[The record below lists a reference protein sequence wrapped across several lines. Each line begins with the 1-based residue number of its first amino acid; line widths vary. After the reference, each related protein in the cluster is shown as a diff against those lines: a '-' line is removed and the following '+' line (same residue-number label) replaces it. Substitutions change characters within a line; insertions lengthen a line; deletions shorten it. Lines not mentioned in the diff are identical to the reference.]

1 MIFKK
6 FQFNTNCYW
15 PSNPKKIIEFIG
27 GSYLATRPDF
37 TYKRFIENLLK
48 KNYAVHAYRYIPQF
62 DHQEISF
69 KAWKDF
75 KSCKKVLFKRIS
87 KEINTIRIGHSLG
100 CKLHLISPDGG
111 RNCEKFIS
119 ISFNN
124 FSANNSIPLLKN
136 ISKNLEFKTEFSPS
150 PKRTLKI
157 INNTYIQSRNLLIKF
172 NSDKLDQTETLL
184 SVLKNR
190 ENDKTSGL
198 LMKGNHTLIAS
209 AGLRE
214 NFLGEWAD
222 DELKRKTIEK
232 ISNLIDDY
240 N

>member
-1 MIFKK
+1 MYFKK
-6 FQFNTNCYW
+6 FQFNTDCYW

-48 KNYAVHAYRYIPQF
+48 KNFAVHAYRYIPQF
-62 DHQEISF
+62 DHQEIASNS
-69 KAWKDF
+69 WKDF
-75 KSCKKVLFKRIS
+75 KKCKKVLFKRIS
-87 KEINTIRIGHSLG
+87 KQLKTIRVGHSLG

-124 FSANNSIPLLKN
+124 FSANKSIPLLKN
-136 ISKNLEFKTEFSPS
+136 ISKKLDFRSEFSPS
-150 PKRTLKI
+150 PNRTLKI
-157 INNTYIQSRNLLIKF
+157 INNTYIQNKNLLIKF
-172 NSDKLDQTETLL
+172 DDDKLDQTESLL
-184 SVLKNR
+184 SALKLR
-190 ENDKTSGL
+190 ANDKSKGL

-214 NFLGEWAD
+214 DLLGEWAD
-222 DELKRKTIEK
+222 DDLKRKTIEK
-232 ISNLIDDY
+232 ISYLIDDFS
-240 N
+240 

>member
-1 MIFKK
+1 MYHTK
-6 FQFNTNCYW
+6 FLFNTNCYW
-15 PSNPKKIIEFIG
+15 PSNPKKIVEFIG

-37 TYKRFIENLLK
+37 AYKRFIENLLK
-48 KNYAVHAYRYIPQF
+48 KNYAVHAYRYVPQF

-75 KSCKKVLFKRIS
+75 KSCKEVLFKRLS
-87 KEINTIRIGHSLG
+87 KELKIVRVGHSLG

-124 FSANNSIPLLKN
+124 FSANKSIPLLKN
-136 ISKNLEFKTEFSPS
+136 ISKKLDFRTEFSPS

-157 INNTYIQSRNLLIKF
+157 INDTYIQNKNLLIKF
-172 NSDKLDQTETLL
+172 DDDKLDQTESLL
-184 SVLKNR
+184 SALKLR
-190 ENDKTSGL
+190 ANDNSKGL

-214 NFLGEWAD
+214 DLLGEWAD
-222 DELKRKTIEK
+222 DDLKRKTIEK
-232 ISNLIDDY
+232 ISHLIDDFS
-240 N
+240 

>member
-1 MIFKK
+1 MYHTK
-6 FQFNTNCYW
+6 FLFNTNCYW
-15 PSNPKKIIEFIG
+15 PSNPKKIVEFIG

-37 TYKRFIENLLK
+37 AYKRFIENLLK
-48 KNYAVHAYRYIPQF
+48 KNYAVHAYRYVPQF

-75 KSCKKVLFKRIS
+75 KSCKEVLFKRLS
-87 KEINTIRIGHSLG
+87 KELKIVRVGHSLG

-124 FSANNSIPLLKN
+124 FSANKSIPLLKN
-136 ISKNLEFKTEFSPS
+136 ISKKLDFTTEFSPS

-157 INNTYIQSRNLLIKF
+157 INDTYIQNKNLLIKF
-172 NSDKLDQTETLL
+172 DDDKLDQTESLL
-184 SVLKNR
+184 SALKLR
-190 ENDKTSGL
+190 ANDNSKGL

-214 NFLGEWAD
+214 DLLGEWAD
-222 DELKRKTIEK
+222 DDLKRKTIEK
-232 ISNLIDDY
+232 ISHLIDDFS
-240 N
+240 

>member
-1 MIFKK
+1 MYYTKYLN
-6 FQFNTNCYW
+6 NTNCYW

-27 GSYLATRPDF
+27 GSYLATRPDIA
-37 TYKRFIENLLK
+37 YKRFIEYLLK

-62 DHQEISF
+62 DHQQISF

-75 KSCKKVLFKRIS
+75 KSCKKVLLKRIG
-87 KEINTIRIGHSLG
+87 KELNTVRVGHSLG

-136 ISKNLEFKTEFSPS
+136 ISKKFEFRSEFSPS
-150 PKRTLKI
+150 PNKTLEI
-157 INNTYIQSRNLLIKF
+157 INNTYIQNKNLLIKF
-172 NSDKLDQTETLL
+172 DADKLDQTESLL
-184 SVLKNR
+184 STLKHR
-190 ENDKTSGL
+190 ENDKSKGL

-209 AGLRE
+209 AGLRGDL
-214 NFLGEWAD
+214 LGEWAD
-222 DELKRKTIEK
+222 DDLKRKTIEK
-232 ISNLIDDY
+232 ISCLINDFS
-240 N
+240 